1 MPRDDYPSKPYRI
14 PRQIQGKSP
23 YYRRYLSVLKHGL
36 RNPVAMKNT
45 VPEGRPSDHAF
56 GNLPLSPRTAA
67 EKTATA
73 NHIFYVMD
81 PFINIIY
88 AFIYVYNNETH
99 KHTHIYIH
107 RYIYIYRCIS
117 I

>member
-1 MPRDDYPSKPYRI
+1 MAWEI
-14 PRQIQGKSP
+14 
-23 YYRRYLSVLKHGL
+23 
-36 RNPVAMKNT
+36 PVAMKNT
-45 VPEGRPSDHAF
+45 VPEGRPTDHAF
-56 GNLPLSPRTAA
+56 RNLPLSPRTAA

-99 KHTHIYIH
+99 TYIDIYIYIL
-107 RYIYIYRCIS
+107 YIYIYTYVHIITNSNCNL
-117 I
+117 